1 MIKTKGMTDEDI
13 TQLLIDYENKAD
25 DMEEL
30 TQEGKSWKTAGF
42 TNGVSIALLLEI
54 RGLL

>member
-1 MIKTKGMTDEDI
+1 MTDEDI